1 MSATYTTAHSNAR
14 SLNPLSEAGDQTC
27 VLVDTSQIYFC
38 WATMGTPQ
46 FKKGAAGGGGR
57 QRHFRQIKTKWEQE
71 TVLVFSQL
79 GNIKWIKERHFKI
92 EIIVQVMNICGLK
105 NHDIKI
111 IETKMTR
118 TTIETWYETDSPL
131 YVRWAKI
138 KKDRKNLNN
147 VISKSI

>member
-1 MSATYTTAHSNAR
+1 
-14 SLNPLSEAGDQTC
+14 
-27 VLVDTSQIYFC
+27 
-38 WATMGTPQ
+38 
-46 FKKGAAGGGGR
+46 
-57 QRHFRQIKTKWEQE
+57 
-71 TVLVFSQL
+71 
-79 GNIKWIKERHFKI
+79 
-92 EIIVQVMNICGLK
+92 MNICGLK